1 MKTLQIVQPGTVRVT
16 DTPKPILKP
25 GHVLLKIGYV
35 GFCGSDLNTFRGLNP
50 LVKLPVVPGHEIG
63 AIIDSV
69 ASDVPSSLQPG
80 MHATVN
86 PYTSCGVCSACRNR
100 RPNACEF
107 NQTFGVQ
114 RDGAMSEYLMV
125 PFEKVIADEA
135 ISVRDF
141 ALVEPMSVGF
151 HAVSRAGVTDI
162 DTVMVIGCGMIGLGA
177 VIRAALRGARVIA
190 VDVDDQKLQLAQTLG
205 ATFTI
210 NSVQEDLHSR
220 LHEITSQRGADVVIE
235 AVGHPRT
242 YQDAIAEVA
251 FTGRVVFIGYAKEKV
266 PFETPLFVKKELD
279 IFGSRNALP
288 SDFMAV
294 MEYLKRGTCPVEK
307 LITAVYSPESA
318 QEALEKWAAAPG
330 EVFRILIQF

>member
-1 MKTLQIVQPGTVRVT
+1 MKTVQIVQPGSVRVV
-16 DTPKPILKP
+16 DTPKPELKP
-25 GHVLLKIGYV
+25 GHVLLKVGYV

-63 AIIDSV
+63 AVIDAV
-69 ASDVPSSLQPG
+69 APDVPAYLQPG
-80 MHATVN
+80 MAATLN
-86 PYTSCGVCSACRNR
+86 PYTSCGTCPACRNS

-107 NQTFGVQ
+107 NQTLGVQ
-114 RDGAMSEYLMV
+114 RDGSMSEYILA
-125 PFEKVIADEA
+125 PYSKVIADDA

-151 HAVSRAGVTDI
+151 HAVSRAAVTDI

-177 VIRAALRGARVIA
+177 VIRAALRGAKVIA
-190 VDVDDQKLQLAQTLG
+190 VDVDNQKLQLAQTLG
-205 ATFTI
+205 ATYTI
-210 NSVQEDLHSR
+210 NSLQEDLHSR
-220 LHEITSQRGADVVIE
+220 LQEITSQRGADVVIE

-294 MEYLKRGTCPVEK
+294 MEYLKRGVCPIEK
-307 LITAVYSPESA
+307 LISAVYSPESA

-330 EVFRILIQF
+330 EVFRILIRL

>member
-307 LITAVYSPESA
+307 LITAAYSPESA